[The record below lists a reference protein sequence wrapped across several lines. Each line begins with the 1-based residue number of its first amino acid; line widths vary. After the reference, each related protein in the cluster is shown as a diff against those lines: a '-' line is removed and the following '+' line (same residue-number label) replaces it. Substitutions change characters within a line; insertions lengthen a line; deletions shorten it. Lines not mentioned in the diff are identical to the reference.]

1 MRQAFKTCRAVKRE
15 GILAHTKYW
24 NPEIE
29 TMAPDKLQALQNGLL
44 QEQCRWVYG
53 NSEFYRERF
62 DAARIKPDDIK
73 SVSDL
78 RRLPIMDK
86 DDYIRE
92 QAATPPFGRM
102 LCVPENDLVR
112 YWTTS
117 GSTGK
122 PRVFG
127 TNLTDYEDYLESAAR
142 VLWTAGVRPGWK
154 VAVPF
159 SHGHWIGLWGVF
171 DATWLRVGAQIIP
184 LGGYDSEYRIKRMAE
199 AGVNAICATPTYAS
213 YLSEVG
219 RNCGIDV
226 KKIGVK
232 AILTAGEPA
241 SPSTRRLIE
250 ETWAAPTFD
259 FYGNTENLSYLGVDC
274 EEKSGFHFWQDRTV
288 VEVVDQNGDPVA
300 DGREGELVFTNLS
313 ARSMPAIRMKIADVT
328 QIDRSPCPC
337 GRTHLRVQY
346 ILGRREDVLKIRGV
360 NVYPR
365 VIEDEVRGTPGLGS
379 EYRIVFRR
387 RSGLDVLV
395 LQVEPL
401 EPANADSIA
410 ADICRRV
417 RDKCGLGAEIESLKH
432 GTLPKSEVKAKR
444 VFDERGVNEFARI

>member
-1 MRQAFKTCRAVKRE
+1 MDER
-15 GILAHTKYW
+15 KYW

-29 TMAPDKLQALQNGLL
+29 TMAPDRLEALQNELL
-44 QEQCRWVYG
+44 RKQCEWVYV
-53 NSEFYRERF
+53 NSDFYRERF
-62 DAARIKPDDIK
+62 DAAKVKPGDIK
-73 SVSDL
+73 TVSDL
-78 RRLPIMDK
+78 RRLPVMDK

-92 QAATPPFGRM
+92 QAIKPPYGRM
-102 LCVPENDLVR
+102 MCVPEGDLVR

-127 TNLTDYEDYLESAAR
+127 TNLADYEDYLESAAR

-171 DATWLRVGAQIIP
+171 DATWLRVGAQIVP
-184 LGGYDSEYRIKRMAE
+184 LGGYDTEYRIKRMAD

-219 RNCGIDV
+219 RSCGIDV

-250 ETWAAPTFD
+250 ETWGAPTFD

-288 VEVVDQNGDPVA
+288 VEVIDQDGEPVP
-300 DGREGELVFTNLS
+300 DGKEGELVFTNLS
-313 ARSMPAIRMKIADVT
+313 ARSMPAIRLRIADVT
-328 QIDRSPCPC
+328 QIDRAPCPC
-337 GRTHLRVQY
+337 GRTHLRVNY

-365 VIEDEVRGTPGLGS
+365 VVENEVRGTPGIGS

-387 RSGLDVLV
+387 RNGLDVLV
-395 LQVEPL
+395 LQIEPL
-401 EPANADSIA
+401 GEVDGPALAENI
-410 ADICRRV
+410 RRKIKIV
-417 RDKCGLGAEIESLKH
+417 CGVSSEIELLKH
-432 GTLPKSEVKAKR
+432 GTLPRSEVKAKR
-444 VFDERGVNEFARI
+444 VFDERGIQEFART

>member
-1 MRQAFKTCRAVKRE
+1 MNER
-15 GILAHTKYW
+15 KYW

-29 TMAPDKLQALQNGLL
+29 TMAPDKLQALQNERL
-44 QEQCRWVYG
+44 QKQCAWVYAK
-53 NSEFYRERF
+53 SDFYRERF
-62 DAARIKPDDIK
+62 DAAGVKPADINT
-73 SVSDL
+73 VADL
-78 RRLPIMDK
+78 RLLPIMDK

-92 QAATPPFGRM
+92 QAIKPPYGRM
-102 LCVPENDLVR
+102 LCVPESDLVR

-127 TNLTDYEDYLESAAR
+127 TNSADYEDYLESAAR

-171 DATWLRVGAQIIP
+171 DATWLRVGAQIVP
-184 LGGYDSEYRIKRMAE
+184 LGGYDTEYRIKRIAE

-250 ETWAAPTFD
+250 ETWGAPTFD

-288 VEVVDQNGDPVA
+288 VEVIDQDGNPVA
-300 DGREGELVFTNLS
+300 DGKEGELVFTNLS
-313 ARSMPAIRMKIADVT
+313 ALSMPAIRLRIADVT
-328 QIDRSPCPC
+328 QIDRTPCPC
-337 GRTHLRVQY
+337 GRTHLRVHY
-346 ILGRREDVLKIRGV
+346 ILGRREDVLKIHGV

-365 VIEDEVRGTPGLGS
+365 VVENEVRGTSGIGS

-387 RSGLDVLV
+387 RNGLDVLI
-395 LQVEPL
+395 LQIEPL
-401 EPANADSIA
+401 GDVDGKAIADTV
-410 ADICRRV
+410 RRKIKHV
-417 RDKCGLGAEIESLKH
+417 CGVSSEIELLKH

-444 VFDERGVNEFARI
+444 VFDERGVQEFSRT

>member
-1 MRQAFKTCRAVKRE
+1 MNER
-15 GILAHTKYW
+15 KYW

-29 TMAPDKLQALQNGLL
+29 TMAPDKLQALQNERL
-44 QEQCRWVYG
+44 QKQCAWVYA
-53 NSEFYRERF
+53 NSDFYRERF
-62 DAARIKPDDIK
+62 DAAGVKPADIRT
-73 SVSDL
+73 VSDL
-78 RRLPIMDK
+78 RLLPIMDK
-86 DDYIRE
+86 DDYVRE
-92 QAATPPFGRM
+92 QTIKPPYGRM
-102 LCVPENDLVR
+102 LCVPEGDLVR

-127 TNLTDYEDYLESAAR
+127 TNLADYEDYLESAAR

-171 DATWLRVGAQIIP
+171 DATWLRVGAQIVP
-184 LGGYDSEYRIKRMAE
+184 LGGYDTEYRIKRMAE

-219 RNCGIDV
+219 RNSGIDV

-250 ETWAAPTFD
+250 ETWGAPTFD

-288 VEVVDQNGDPVA
+288 VEVIDQNGEPVP
-300 DGREGELVFTNLS
+300 DGKEGELVFTNLS
-313 ARSMPAIRMKIADVT
+313 ARSMPAIRLRIADVT
-328 QIDRSPCPC
+328 QIVRAPCPC
-337 GRTHLRVQY
+337 GRTHLRVNY

-365 VIEDEVRGTPGLGS
+365 VVENEVRGTSGIGS

-387 RSGLDVLV
+387 QNGLDVLV
-395 LQVEPL
+395 LQIEPL
-401 EPANADSIA
+401 GEVDDLALADNI
-410 ADICRRV
+410 RRKIKIV
-417 RDKCGLGAEIESLKH
+417 CGVSSEIELLKH
-432 GTLPKSEVKAKR
+432 GTLPRSEVKAKR
-444 VFDERGVNEFARI
+444 VFDERGIQEFART

>member
-1 MRQAFKTCRAVKRE
+1 MQER
-15 GILAHTKYW
+15 KYW

-29 TMAPDKLQALQNGLL
+29 TMAPDNLQTLQNKLL
-44 QEQCRWVYG
+44 RDQCAWVYAH
-53 NSEFYRERF
+53 SDFYRERF
-62 DAARIKPDDIK
+62 DAAGVKPNDITT
-73 SVSDL
+73 VSDL

-92 QAATPPFGRM
+92 QTAKPPYGRM
-102 LCVPENDLVR
+102 LCVPESDLVR

-122 PRVFG
+122 PRVFA
-127 TNLTDYEDYLESAAR
+127 TNLSDYEDYLESAAR

-171 DATWLRVGAQIIP
+171 DATWLRVGAQIVP
-184 LGGYDSEYRIKRMAE
+184 LGGYDTEYRIKRMAE

-219 RNCGIDV
+219 RSCGIDV
-226 KKIGVK
+226 KAIGVK

-250 ETWAAPTFD
+250 ETWGAPTFD

-288 VEVVDQNGDPVA
+288 VEVIDQNGDSVT
-300 DGREGELVFTNLS
+300 DGKEGELVFTNLS
-313 ARSMPAIRMKIADVT
+313 ARSMPAIRLKIADVT
-328 QIDRSPCPC
+328 QIDRAPCPC

-346 ILGRREDVLKIRGV
+346 ILGRREDVMKIRGV

-365 VIEDEVRGTPGLGS
+365 VIENEVRGTPGIGS

-387 RSGLDVLV
+387 QDGLDVLI
-395 LQVEPL
+395 LQIEPL
-401 EPANADSIA
+401 GEVDAQVLSD
-410 ADICRRV
+410 DICCKIKNV
-417 RDKCGLGAEIESLKH
+417 CGVSSKIELLKH
-432 GTLPKSEVKAKR
+432 GTLPRSEVKAKR
-444 VFDERGVNEFARI
+444 VFDERGIQEFART